1 MPEIA
6 DVLSRL
12 QDCIRTTFFDDTIA
26 VDAETTAADV
36 DGWDSLAH
44 VRLLMHIER
53 EFAVSMTDE
62 AVERVDNVGE
72 LARLVRQRIEA

>member
-1 MPEIA
+1 
-6 DVLSRL
+6 
-12 QDCIRTTFFDDTIA
+12 
-26 VDAETTAADV
+26 
-36 DGWDSLAH
+36 
-44 VRLLMHIER
+44 MHIER